1 MNNLREC
8 LDPFCD
14 EYHGSEMKQKIEILR
29 EVQEKMPLSQALLE
43 YKKDYE
49 HRTEPA
55 NPLSVLQDGL
65 VKIIEHLLLE
75 NKQLQCK
82 HEFELAA
89 WVENR
94 PAVLACVKCGIF
106 VSEEEVENGD
116 KRYSAENL

>member
-14 EYHGSEMKQKIEILR
+14 EYQSSEMGRKIEILR
-29 EVQEKMPLSQALLE
+29 EVQEKMPLEQAVRE
-43 YKKDYE
+43 YKEDYK

-55 NPLSVLQDGL
+55 NPLSVLPNGL

-89 WVENR
+89 WAENS
-94 PAVLACVKCGIF
+94 PAALACVKCGKF
-106 VSEEEVENGD
+106 VLEDEVENG
-116 KRYSAENL
+116 